1 MRSWAEARAA
11 FTGLMLLLR
20 FDAGFVNW
28 FDRSPEGARH
38 SFRLMVPMLPVFLFR
53 LFTEVDLA
61 SAATPILA
69 IVTIGTCYVLG
80 WVMFPLILIL
90 VGRAIE
96 RETQAIGALSSY
108 NWFGAGLSVI
118 ACALS
123 LVESSGALGGIPSL
137 LFSALIIASLVYETY
152 QLHVLMGIGYFGA
165 GILAIVDYT
174 LAQSLF
180 VLLLSPVVVVPTS

>member
-1 MRSWAEARAA
+1 MPSWAEARAA
-11 FTGLMLLLR
+11 LTGLKLLLR

-28 FDRSPEGARH
+28 FDRSPEGARR
-38 SFRLMVPMLPVFLFR
+38 SFRLMLPMLPIFLFR

-61 SAATPILA
+61 SAATPLLA
-69 IVTIGTCYVLG
+69 VVTIGTCYVLG

-123 LVESSGALGGIPSL
+123 LVESSGALGGIPGL

-152 QLHVLMGIGYFGA
+152 QLHVLMGIGYIGA

>member
-11 FTGLMLLLR
+11 LTGLMLLLR

-28 FDRSPEGARH
+28 FDRSPEGARR

-53 LFTEVDLA
+53 LFIEVDLA
-61 SAATPILA
+61 SAATPLLA

-96 RETQAIGALSSY
+96 RESQAIGALSSY
-108 NWFGAGLSVI
+108 NWFGASLSII

-152 QLHVLMGIGYFGA
+152 QLHVLMGIGYIGA

-174 LAQSLF
+174 LAKSLF
-180 VLLLSPVVVVPTS
+180 VLLLSPVVVVPTG

>member
-1 MRSWAEARAA
+1 MSSWAEARAA
-11 FTGLMLLLR
+11 LTGLKLLLR

-28 FDRSPEGARH
+28 FDRSPEGAKR
-38 SFRLMVPMLPVFLFR
+38 SFRLMVPMLPIFLFR

-61 SAATPILA
+61 SAATPLLA

-123 LVESSGALGGIPSL
+123 LVESSGALGGIPGL

-152 QLHVLMGIGYFGA
+152 QLHVLMGIGYIGA

>member
-28 FDRSPEGARH
+28 FDRSPEGARR

-61 SAATPILA
+61 SAATPLLA

-152 QLHVLMGIGYFGA
+152 QLHVLMGIGYIGA

>member
-1 MRSWAEARAA
+1 MPSWAEARAA
-11 FTGLMLLLR
+11 LTGLKLLLR

-28 FDRSPEGARH
+28 FDRSPEGARR
-38 SFRLMVPMLPVFLFR
+38 SFRLMLPMLPIFLFR

-61 SAATPILA
+61 SAATPLLA

-123 LVESSGALGGIPSL
+123 LVESSGALGGIPGL

-152 QLHVLMGIGYFGA
+152 QLHVLMGIGYIGA

>member
-1 MRSWAEARAA
+1 MSSWAEARAA
-11 FTGLMLLLR
+11 LTGLKLLLR

-28 FDRSPEGARH
+28 FDRSPEGARR

-61 SAATPILA
+61 SAATPLLA
-69 IVTIGTCYVLG
+69 TVTIGTCYVLG

-123 LVESSGALGGIPSL
+123 LVESSGALGSIPGL

-152 QLHVLMGIGYFGA
+152 QLHVLMGIGYIGA

-174 LAQSLF
+174 LARSLF

>member
-1 MRSWAEARAA
+1 MPSWAEARAA
-11 FTGLMLLLR
+11 LTGLKLLLR

-28 FDRSPEGARH
+28 FDRSPEGARR
-38 SFRLMVPMLPVFLFR
+38 SFRLMLPMLPIFLFR

-61 SAATPILA
+61 SAATPLLA
-69 IVTIGTCYVLG
+69 VVTIGTCYVLG

-123 LVESSGALGGIPSL
+123 LGSIPGL

-152 QLHVLMGIGYFGA
+152 QLHVLMGIGYIGA